1 MAVDERRRH
10 ALHTAAQRQLGDEEA
25 DTLMEL
31 LPPVGWA
38 DVATKQD
45 IAAIEQDIVASEN
58 RLYAMMHADFRQ
70 QTLHLMT
77 ILVPSLL
84 GTIVAAFTAAR
95 LG

>member
-1 MAVDERRRH
+1 
-10 ALHTAAQRQLGDEEA
+10 
-25 DTLMEL
+25 MEL
-31 LPPVGWA
+31 LPSVGWA

-45 IAAIEQDIVASEN
+45 LETGLATLRTEILGA
-58 RLYAMMHADFRQ
+58 MHAEFRR
-70 QTLHLMT
+70 QTMHLMT